1 MRLNSA
7 LFAGLSAAT
16 CSLVLPVS
24 GLLLGGMGLVGCTGT
39 STDDTAT
46 TDSDADTDADT
57 DADSDADT
65 DPPDDGSITG
75 TVVAWDG
82 PVGADVEVQ
91 ACVTICFKS
100 QTDASGNFSF
110 TGLGAGDYKLD
121 VVGEGVDGKDYGR
134 IRVQAIVEQSAAW
147 AAPSPL
153 FLPKMTGPTSI
164 TQSGSY
170 TFDTV
175 EWTVDPAIL
184 TVPIGYDAGMYSV
197 GVVGADHIGAF
208 WPVTAAIAVA
218 FGPLGTEVAGTFD
231 VTVTDP
237 TVPAGSYDV
246 YAVDYHGNLEGV
258 VGKGISDGATVH
270 ASVTPAHL
278 TWLLFV
284 PET

>member
-1 MRLNSA
+1 MRLNSG
-7 LFAGLSAAT
+7 LFTL
-16 CSLVLPVS
+16 LLPVS
-24 GLLLGGMGLVGCTGT
+24 VVLAVVSGLGGCTSPT
-39 STDDTAT
+39 PDDTSAA
-46 TDSDADTDADT
+46 DADADTDTDADT
-57 DADSDADT
+57 DADSDSDT
-65 DPPDDGSITG
+65 DPPDESSITG

-82 PVGADVEVQ
+82 PVGAGVEVQ
-91 ACVTICFKS
+91 ACVTRCFS
-100 QTDASGNFSF
+100 TETDASGNFSF

-147 AAPSPL
+147 AAPSSL
-153 FLPKMTGPTSI
+153 FLPKMSGPTSI
-164 TQSGSY
+164 TQSGTY
-170 TFDTV
+170 TFGAV
-175 EWTVDPAIL
+175 EWMVDPAIL

-197 GVVGADHIGAF
+197 GVVGASDIGLF
-208 WPVTAAIAVA
+208 WPVTPVIAVA
-218 FGPLGTEVAGTFD
+218 FGPLGTEVVGTFD

-246 YAVDYHGNLEGV
+246 YAVDYHGDLEGV

-284 PET
+284 PQV